1 MNTEHLRAFV
11 TAVDEGTFD
20 AAAALLRI
28 SGSAFSQRI
37 KSLEREVG
45 QVLLTRTVPVQATPA
60 GTDLLRTARQIVLLE
75 DDARRRLGLRAA
87 GDPREV
93 ITLSA
98 AVNADSLATWFISV
112 LREAAS
118 WDDIE
123 LHVLSE
129 DQGHTQQLLRSGT
142 VLAAVAESPAPVS
155 GCRSTELGTMRY
167 WPVATRELVDR
178 YRSADVAG
186 GPGAL
191 GGSSGTGALGGPS
204 GSGGPGGLELA
215 RMPRLDFSV
224 RDPLQQAGLTRVG
237 VDRPAV
243 THLIPSVEAYNA
255 AVFGGLGWGMIPEQ
269 MLPAGVLEGED
280 PELTVLE
287 EIGPAESTL
296 YWQRWTT
303 ATPALDRLTEAVRRA
318 AGRGLVAD

>member
-20 AAAALLRI
+20 AASALLRI

-37 KSLEREVG
+37 KTLEREVG
-45 QVLLTRTVPVQATPA
+45 QVLLTRTIPVRATAA
-60 GTDLLRTARQIVLLE
+60 GADLLRTARQIVLLE

-87 GDPREV
+87 GDPQEI

-98 AVNADSLATWFISV
+98 AVNADSLATWFIGV
-112 LREAAS
+112 LREAAA
-118 WDDIE
+118 WDDVE
-123 LHVLSE
+123 LHVVLE

-142 VLAAVAESPAPVS
+142 VLAAVAESPRPVS

-178 YRSADVAG
+178 FRTDRGTDGADG
-186 GPGAL
+186 GAEGA
-191 GGSSGTGALGGPS
+191 TGID
-204 GSGGPGGLELA
+204 LA
-215 RMPRLDFSV
+215 RLPRLDYSV
-224 RDPLQQAGLTRVG
+224 RDPLQRTGLTRVG
-237 VDRPAV
+237 VERTPV

-255 AVFGGLGWGMIPEQ
+255 SVFGGLGWGMIPEQ
-269 MLPAGVLEGED
+269 MMPEGVVEGRHE
-280 PELTVLE
+280 ELTVLR

-318 AGRGLVAD
+318 ADRGLARSVPVA

>member
-37 KSLEREVG
+37 KALEREVG
-45 QVLLTRTVPVQATPA
+45 QVLLTRTVPVRATTA
-60 GTDLLRTARQIVLLE
+60 GADLLRTARQIVLLE

-87 GDPREV
+87 GDPQEI

-98 AVNADSLATWFISV
+98 AVNADSLATWFIGV
-112 LREAAS
+112 LREAAA
-118 WDDIE
+118 WDDVE
-123 LHVLSE
+123 LHVVSE

-155 GCRSTELGTMRY
+155 GCRSTRLGTMRY

-178 YRSADVAG
+178 STSAGV
-186 GPGAL
+186 
-191 GGSSGTGALGGPS
+191 
-204 GSGGPGGLELA
+204 SGGEGVADLS

-224 RDPLQQAGLTRVG
+224 RDPLQRAGLSRVG
-237 VDRPAV
+237 VDRTPV

-255 AVFGGLGWGMIPEQ
+255 SVFGGLGWGMIPER
-269 MLPAGVLEGED
+269 MMPDGVVEGTHE
-280 PELTVLE
+280 ELTVLE

-318 AGRGLVAD
+318 ADRGLR